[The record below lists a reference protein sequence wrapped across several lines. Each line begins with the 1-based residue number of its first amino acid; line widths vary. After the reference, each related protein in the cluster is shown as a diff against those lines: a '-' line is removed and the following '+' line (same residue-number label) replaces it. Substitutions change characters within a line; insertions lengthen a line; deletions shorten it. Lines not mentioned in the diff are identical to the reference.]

1 MRMVSDFDLIPLKLL
16 ERKVNISMFLGQQQ
30 LIKIMRNPNG
40 QPLTQEGVK
49 AIVKEVTGQDA
60 SKMLGK
66 VFQIGF
72 LNFVFLLQM

>member
-1 MRMVSDFDLIPLKLL
+1 MQEEESNQRVFRFMNV
-16 ERKVNISMFLGQQQ
+16 LGQQQ

-66 VFQIGF
+66 VFGGNIF
-72 LNFVFLLQM
+72 IVIDR

>member
-1 MRMVSDFDLIPLKLL
+1 
-16 ERKVNISMFLGQQQ
+16 
-30 LIKIMRNPNG
+30 MRNPNG

-66 VFQIGF
+66 VTREPF
-72 LNFVFLLQM
+72 LSILSYLCFVLSRV

>member
-1 MRMVSDFDLIPLKLL
+1 MQEEESNQRVFRFMNV
-16 ERKVNISMFLGQQQ
+16 LGQQQ

-66 VFQIGF
+66 VFGGNIF
-72 LNFVFLLQM
+72 IVIDK